1 MKRKMKTLGVWISP
15 YSTAEKDWMERGEF
29 FYACNSSENWYDVN
43 MNVFYNKIGCQSQ
56 NGFTVSAGQ
65 SMATVA

>member
-1 MKRKMKTLGVWISP
+1 M
-15 YSTAEKDWMERGEF
+15 EKGEF

-43 MNVFYNKIGCQSQ
+43 MNVFYNKTGCQSQ
-56 NGFTVSAGQ
+56 NGFTVSADQ

>member
-1 MKRKMKTLGVWISP
+1 MQNENTGCVNFSSLEGW
-15 YSTAEKDWMERGEF
+15 ERLNGEGEF
-29 FYACNSSENWYDVN
+29 FYACNSSENWSDVN

>member
-1 MKRKMKTLGVWISP
+1 MKTLGVRISP
-15 YSTAEKDWMERGEF
+15 YSKAEKDWMERGEF

-43 MNVFYNKIGCQSQ
+43 MNVFYNKTGCQSQ

-65 SMATVA
+65 SRATVA